1 MATNLKN
8 RSKKLYFDVLL
19 ADASTN
25 ASFPCTH
32 IVASTPGDRYGCLLP
47 ALHALTGSAP
57 SGVKRA
63 AVVSAWFAPNAL
75 ASTNTTSPLNGALF
89 SVRFVQPTSRWIN
102 QTGLQALPYLTVG
115 GASVPNN
122 AGHEAIY
129 GTAGSIRH
137 FSCQVRKL
145 LAPAGGTVSVHGVLY
160 VQRQHSIEV

>member
-8 RSKKLYFDVLL
+8 KSKKLYFDVLL

-25 ASFPCTH
+25 ASFPCTQ
-32 IVASTPGDRYGCLLP
+32 INASTPGDRYGCLLP

-57 SGVKRA
+57 SGIKRA
-63 AVVSAWFAPNAL
+63 ASVSAWFQPAAIGL
-75 ASTNTTSPLNGALF
+75 TNTTTPLNGALF
-89 SVRFVQPTSRWIN
+89 QVRFVQPTSRGIN

-115 GASVPNN
+115 GASLPNM

-129 GTAGSIRH
+129 GTAGSVRH
-137 FSCQVRKL
+137 FSVQVRKV
-145 LAPAGGTVSVHGVLY
+145 LAPAGGTVSVHGALY

>member
-25 ASFPCTH
+25 ASFPCTQ
-32 IVASTPGDRYGCLLP
+32 IVASTPGDRYGCLLE
-47 ALHALTGSAP
+47 AAIALTGSAA
-57 SGVKRA
+57 SGKKRA
-63 AVVSAWFAPNAL
+63 NAVSAWFEPSAFALENA
-75 ASTNTTSPLNGALF
+75 TTPVDFLF
-89 SVRFVQPTSRWIN
+89 STRFVQPTSRGIN

-129 GTAGSIRH
+129 GTAGSVRH
-137 FSCQVRKL
+137 FSVQVRKL
-145 LAPAGGTVSVHGVLY
+145 TLAGGALSVHGVLY